1 MEKKKVHFMG
11 IEAFIDIVEY
21 YRRLVDSIFSM
32 NDIVGALYFIMETGM
47 DASAN
52 TMVRIT
58 DDSIENYVH
67 HTWVC
72 FDHMLNYT
80 TGTEDRVLAQ
90 FVDDYRNKIQIFE
103 NDVREYNKIEDEDE
117 YFSKM
122 QELRKL
128 YFEMD
133 DMVDGILKHIR
144 KIREEKDIVEES
156 RSCHENSFDLG
167 PADMHDFL
175 GKLDEYRKTHKV
187 FPPAKKR
194 KKKKAVEKI
203 TINHLGR
210 DMTISIAAY
219 YRTIVDGMLHVY
231 ETLSSINTAY
241 RDKAGDISEL
251 HDKSV
256 PFIWVGFEELQQ
268 IAAASDDKEIAQFI
282 EDFRGKIFE
291 FENITR
297 LCSSKTGEKS
307 YQANIA
313 KLEGLD
319 GEMYRLV
326 DRILQYIKKIREEKD
341 IVEESQSEME
351 AGFYEMQK

>member
-1 MEKKKVHFMG
+1 
-11 IEAFIDIVEY
+11 
-21 YRRLVDSIFSM
+21 
-32 NDIVGALYFIMETGM
+32 
-47 DASAN
+47 
-52 TMVRIT
+52 
-58 DDSIENYVH
+58 
-67 HTWVC
+67 
-72 FDHMLNYT
+72 
-80 TGTEDRVLAQ
+80 VLAK
-90 FVDDYRNKIQIFE
+90 FVDNYQNKIQIFE
-103 NDVREYNKIEDEDE
+103 NTVREYNKIEDEDE

-122 QELRKL
+122 LELRKRNS
-128 YFEMD
+128 EMHE
-133 DMVDGILKHIR
+133 MVDGILKHIR

-156 RSCHENSFDLG
+156 QSNDEKRFYASEEKY
-167 PADMHDFL
+167 PDFIRA
-175 GKLDEYRKTHKV
+175 LDERRKTHKV

-194 KKKKAVEKI
+194 KTKKAVEKI

-210 DMTISIAAY
+210 DMTVSIASY

-241 RDKAGDISEL
+241 QNKAGNISEL

-268 IAAASDDKEIAQFI
+268 MAAASDDKEIAQFI

-313 KLEGLD
+313 KLEELD

-326 DRILQYIKKIREEKD
+326 DRILQHIKKIREEKD

>member
-11 IEAFIDIVEY
+11 IEAFIDIAEY
-21 YRRLVDSIFSM
+21 YRELVDSITSI
-32 NDIVGALYFIMETGM
+32 NEILYGLYYMMETGT
-47 DASAN
+47 DFYSKV
-52 TMVRIT
+52 MVRIT
-58 DDSIENYVH
+58 EDQIEQFINRAKI
-67 HTWVC
+67 C
-72 FDHMLNYT
+72 FDDMLIYT
-80 TGTEDRVLAQ
+80 NRTEDKVLAK
-90 FVDDYRNKIQIFE
+90 FVDNYQNKIQIFE
-103 NDVREYNKIEDEDE
+103 NTVREYNKIEDEDE

-122 QELRKL
+122 LELRKRNS
-128 YFEMD
+128 EMHE
-133 DMVDGILKHIR
+133 MVDGILKHIR

-156 RSCHENSFDLG
+156 QSNDEKRFYASEEKY
-167 PADMHDFL
+167 PDFIRA
-175 GKLDEYRKTHKV
+175 LDERRKTHKV

-194 KKKKAVEKI
+194 KKRKAVQKI

-210 DMTISIAAY
+210 DMTVSIASY

-241 RDKAGDISEL
+241 QNKAGNISEL

-268 IAAASDDKEIAQFI
+268 MAAASDDKEIAQFI

-313 KLEGLD
+313 KLEELD

-326 DRILQYIKKIREEKD
+326 DRILQHIKKIREEKD
-341 IVEESQSEME
+341 IVEESQS
-351 AGFYEMQK
+351 